1 MLSRRSFLRC
11 SFSPRGPQR
20 DVLVQVFLRGGA
32 DGLGLVP
39 PVGDEAYH
47 KARPTLAIAR
57 PDARGEHAIDLDGFF
72 GLHPAMA
79 PLMEAFRDKQLAIVH
94 AAGSADETRSHFE
107 AQDLME
113 RGCPVN
119 REMGSGWI
127 ARHLRTAAGDR
138 SALSAVAIAET
149 MPESLRGSPG
159 ASAVRSLDEFVVD
172 VPSEERAQF
181 TTSLRKLYSSR
192 RDELGAAGLQVLETV
207 ATVERLRREGERVP
221 ETSLTG
227 DLRQVARLIRAEV
240 GLEVACV
247 DLNGWDHHFV
257 ESGAM
262 RDHAGE
268 LANGIA
274 TFWRELGEFRARV
287 TLVAVTEFGRRVQEN
302 VSLGTDH
309 GRGSV
314 MLVLGGGIRGGK
326 VYAKWPGL
334 GADVLEGPGDLPVT
348 TDYRDVLAEIVEKRL
363 GNPRVTEIF
372 PERPGRS
379 IGLVG

>member
-1 MLSRRSFLRC
+1 MHSRRSFLRC

-20 DVLVQVFLRGGA
+20 DVFVQVFLRGGA
-32 DGLGLVP
+32 DGLGLIP
-39 PVGDEAYH
+39 PVGDDAYH

-72 GLHPAMA
+72 GLHPAMT
-79 PLMEAFRDKQLAIVH
+79 PLMEAFRDRQLAIVH

-127 ARHLRTAAGDR
+127 ARHLRTAVGER

-172 VPSEERAQF
+172 VPSEQRAQF
-181 TTSLRKLYSSR
+181 TTSLRKLYASR

-207 ATVERLRREGERVP
+207 ATVERLRREGERVQ
-221 ETSLTG
+221 ESSLVG

-247 DLNGWDHHFV
+247 DLNGWDHHFIQAG
-257 ESGAM
+257 SM
-262 RDHAGE
+262 RDLAGE

-274 TFWRELGEFRARV
+274 TFWRELGEFRSRV
-287 TLVAVTEFGRRVQEN
+287 TLVAMTEFGRRVQEN

-334 GADVLEGPGDLPVT
+334 GDDVLEGPGDLPVT

-363 GNPRVTEIF
+363 GNPRVAEIF
-372 PERPGRS
+372 PDRPGRS